1 MQGTLNRVKEGEH
14 RKEGEGGS
22 TGNRKDAR
30 EHRTESSKVAREQWR
45 LQGTLSR
52 VKEGSK
58 GTERVQGNI
67 EQSPVRSPGNSGGCR
82 EHCAE

>member
-1 MQGTLNRVKEGEH
+1 MM
-14 RKEGEGGS
+14 
-22 TGNRKDAR
+22 
-30 EHRTESSKVAREQWR
+30 
-45 LQGTLSR
+45 QGTLSR

-82 EHCAE
+82 EH